1 MLMNKHV
8 LFLVAMNRIILYTL
22 IIGTCF
28 FVSHIAINGTNQYV
42 GRELVKNIS
51 YKLPDG
57 WKATSSEKQFR
68 LLEISLNTNEEFSLV
83 VFNNIQGTA
92 DQNIDRWISQFKQD
106 ETFDKDSIIIKR
118 DSLDS
123 KYVTSIEMYG
133 TYEVPRMGNNS
144 APVVVQSN
152 YGLLGG
158 VVEFP
163 NSLYFLKAVGSN
175 DLIKENSEFFEEF
188 LYSIELN

>member
-1 MLMNKHV
+1 MSKHV
-8 LFLVAMNRIILYTL
+8 LFLAAMNRIILYTL

-57 WKATSSEKQFR
+57 WEATSSDKQFR

>member
-1 MLMNKHV
+1 MLMSKHV
-8 LFLVAMNRIILYTL
+8 LFLAAMNRIILYTL

-163 NSLYFLKAVGSN
+163 NSLYFLKAVGN
-175 DLIKENSEFFEEF
+175 YNLIKANSVSFEEF

>member
-1 MLMNKHV
+1 MLMSKHV
-8 LFLVAMNRIILYTL
+8 LFLAAMNRIILYTL
-22 IIGTCF
+22 IIGACF

-144 APVVVQSN
+144 ATVVVQSN

-163 NSLYFLKAVGSN
+163 NSLYFLKAVGNN
-175 DLIKENSEFFEEF
+175 DLIKENSVSFEEF

>member
-1 MLMNKHV
+1 MQMNKHV
-8 LFLVAMNRIILYTL
+8 LVLVTMNRTILYTL

-57 WKATSSEKQFR
+57 WEATSSDKQFR

>member
-1 MLMNKHV
+1 MSKLA
-8 LFLVAMNRIILYTL
+8 LYLATMNRFILYAV

-28 FVSHIAINGTNQYV
+28 FVSHISINGTNEFI

-57 WKATSSEKQFR
+57 WVASSSDKQFR
-68 LLEISLNTNEEFSLV
+68 LLEISLKDNSDFSLV

-92 DQNIDRWISQFKQD
+92 DQNIDRWIGQFKQD
-106 ETFDKDSIIIKR
+106 QSLNKDNIVIKR

-133 TYEVPRMGNNS
+133 NGIFIS
-144 APVVVQSN
+144 A
-152 YGLLGG
+152 YG
-158 VVEFP
+158 V
-163 NSLYFLKAVGSN
+163 
-175 DLIKENSEFFEEF
+175 
-188 LYSIELN
+188 

>member
-8 LFLVAMNRIILYTL
+8 LFLVTMNRIILYTL

-51 YKLPDG
+51 YKLPDD
-57 WKATSSEKQFR
+57 WEATSSDKQFR

>member
-1 MLMNKHV
+1 MSKHV
-8 LFLVAMNRIILYTL
+8 LFLAAMNRIILYTL

-51 YKLPDG
+51 YKLPDS

-163 NSLYFLKAVGSN
+163 NSLYFLKAVGNN
-175 DLIKENSEFFEEF
+175 DLIKENSVSFEEF

>member
-1 MLMNKHV
+1 
-8 LFLVAMNRIILYTL
+8 MNRIILYTV

-28 FVSHIAINGTNQYV
+28 FISHIAVNGTNEIIGKDV
-42 GRELVKNIS
+42 VKNIS

-57 WKATSSEKQFR
+57 WNSSTSDKQFR
-68 LLEISLNTNEEFSLV
+68 LLEVSLDTNEDFSVV

-92 DQNIDRWISQFKQD
+92 DQNLNRWIDQFKKD
-106 ETFDKDSIIIKR
+106 DSFDRENIIVKR

-133 TYEVPRMGNNS
+133 TYEVPRMGNNTL
-144 APVVVQSN
+144 PVEVKPN

-163 NSLYFLKAVGSN
+163 NSLYFIKAVGN
-175 DLIKENSEFFEEF
+175 DELIKENSASFNEF

>member
-1 MLMNKHV
+1 MNKPV
-8 LFLVAMNRIILYTL
+8 LYLVAMNRIILYTL

-28 FVSHIAINGTNQYV
+28 FVSHIAINGTNQYM

-51 YKLPDG
+51 YKLPDD
-57 WKATSSEKQFR
+57 WKAISSDKQFR
-68 LLEISLNTNEEFSLV
+68 LLEISLETDEDFSLV

-106 ETFDKDSIIIKR
+106 ETFDRESIIIKR

-123 KYVTSIEMYG
+123 KYLTSIEMYG

-163 NSLYFLKAVGSN
+163 NSLYFLKAVGNN
-175 DLIKENSEFFEEF
+175 DLIKENSVSFEEF

>member
-1 MLMNKHV
+1 
-8 LFLVAMNRIILYTL
+8 MNRFILYIV

-28 FVSHIAINGTNQYV
+28 FISHISINGTNQFM
-42 GRELVKNIS
+42 GRDLVKNIS
-51 YKLPDG
+51 YKLPEG
-57 WKATSSEKQFR
+57 WIASSSDKQFR
-68 LLEISLNTNEEFSLV
+68 LLEINLENNEDFSLV

-92 DQNIDRWISQFKQD
+92 DQNIDRWIGQFK
-106 ETFDKDSIIIKR
+106 KDQSFNTDNIVIKR
-118 DSLDS
+118 DSLDN

-133 TYEVPRMGNNS
+133 TYEIPRMGNNT
-144 APVVVQSN
+144 APAVVQSN

-163 NSLYFLKAVGSN
+163 NSLYFLKAVGN
-175 DLIKENSEFFEEF
+175 DELIKGSSVSFEEF

>member
-1 MLMNKHV
+1 MNKPV
-8 LFLVAMNRIILYTL
+8 LYLVAMNRIILYTL

-28 FVSHIAINGTNQYV
+28 FVSHIAINGTNQYM

-51 YKLPDG
+51 YKLPDD
-57 WKATSSEKQFR
+57 WKAISSDKQFR
-68 LLEISLNTNEEFSLV
+68 LLEISLETDEDFSLV

-92 DQNIDRWISQFKQD
+92 DQNIDRWIRQFKQD
-106 ETFDKDSIIIKR
+106 ETFDRENIIIKR

-163 NSLYFLKAVGSN
+163 NSLYFLKAVGNN
-175 DLIKENSEFFEEF
+175 DLIKENSVSFEEF

>member
-1 MLMNKHV
+1 MQMSKLA
-8 LFLVAMNRIILYTL
+8 LYLVTMNRFILYIA

-28 FVSHIAINGTNQYV
+28 FISHISINGTNQFK
-42 GRELVKNIS
+42 GRDLVKNIS

-57 WKATSSEKQFR
+57 WIASSSDKQFR
-68 LLEISLNTNEEFSLV
+68 LLEINLENNEDFSLV

-92 DQNIDRWISQFKQD
+92 DQNIDRWIGQFK
-106 ETFDKDSIIIKR
+106 KDQSFNADNIVIKR
-118 DSLDS
+118 DSLDN

-133 TYEVPRMGNNS
+133 TYEVPRMGNNT
-144 APVVVQSN
+144 APEVVQSN

-163 NSLYFLKAVGSN
+163 NSLYFLKAVGN
-175 DLIKENSEFFEEF
+175 DELIKGSSVSFEEF

>member
-1 MLMNKHV
+1 MSKHV
-8 LFLVAMNRIILYTL
+8 QYLAPMNRIILYTL

-57 WKATSSEKQFR
+57 WEATSSDKQFR
-68 LLEISLNTNEEFSLV
+68 LLEVSLNTNEEFSLV

-106 ETFDKDSIIIKR
+106 ETFDKNSIIIKR

-133 TYEVPRMGNNS
+133 TYEVPRMGNNT

-175 DLIKENSEFFEEF
+175 DLIKENSVSFEEF

>member
-1 MLMNKHV
+1 MSKHV
-8 LFLVAMNRIILYTL
+8 QYLAPMNRIILYTL

-57 WKATSSEKQFR
+57 WEATSSDKQFR

-106 ETFDKDSIIIKR
+106 ETFDKNSIIIKR

-133 TYEVPRMGNNS
+133 TYEVPRMGNNT

-175 DLIKENSEFFEEF
+175 DLIKENSVSFEEF

>member
-1 MLMNKHV
+1 MNKPV
-8 LFLVAMNRIILYTL
+8 LYLVAMNRIILYTL

-28 FVSHIAINGTNQYV
+28 FVSHIAINGTNQYM

-51 YKLPDG
+51 YKLPDD
-57 WKATSSEKQFR
+57 WKAISSDKQFR
-68 LLEISLNTNEEFSLV
+68 LLEISLETDEDFSLV

-92 DQNIDRWISQFKQD
+92 DQNIDRWISQFKKN
-106 ETFDKDSIIIKR
+106 ETFDRENIIIKR

-163 NSLYFLKAVGSN
+163 NSLYFLKAVGNN
-175 DLIKENSEFFEEF
+175 DLIKENSVSFEEF

>member
-1 MLMNKHV
+1 MLMSKHV
-8 LFLVAMNRIILYTL
+8 LFLAAMNRIILYTL

-57 WKATSSEKQFR
+57 WKATISDKQFR
-68 LLEISLNTNEEFSLV
+68 LLEINLNTNEEFSLV

>member
-1 MLMNKHV
+1 MLMNKRV
-8 LFLVAMNRIILYTL
+8 LYLIAMNRIILYTL

-28 FVSHIAINGTNQYV
+28 FVSHIAINGTNQYM

-51 YKLPDG
+51 YKLPDD
-57 WKATSSEKQFR
+57 WKAISSDKQFR
-68 LLEISLNTNEEFSLV
+68 LLEISLETDEDFSLV

-106 ETFDKDSIIIKR
+106 ETFDRENIIIKR

-163 NSLYFLKAVGSN
+163 NSLYFLKAVGNN
-175 DLIKENSEFFEEF
+175 DLIKENSVSFEEF

>member
-8 LFLVAMNRIILYTL
+8 LFLVTMNRIILYIL

-57 WKATSSEKQFR
+57 WEATSSDKQFR

-106 ETFDKDSIIIKR
+106 ETFDKDRIIIKR

-133 TYEVPRMGNNS
+133 PYEVPRMGNNS

-163 NSLYFLKAVGSN
+163 NSLYFLKAVGNN
-175 DLIKENSEFFEEF
+175 DLIKENSASFEEF

>member
-1 MLMNKHV
+1 MSKHV
-8 LFLVAMNRIILYTL
+8 LFLAAMNRIILYTL

-57 WKATSSEKQFR
+57 WKANSSEKQFR

-144 APVVVQSN
+144 APVVVQSD

-163 NSLYFLKAVGSN
+163 NSLYFLKAVGNN
-175 DLIKENSEFFEEF
+175 DLIKENLASFEEF

>member
-1 MLMNKHV
+1 MNKPV
-8 LFLVAMNRIILYTL
+8 LYLVAMNRIILYTL

-163 NSLYFLKAVGSN
+163 NSLYFLKAVGNN
-175 DLIKENSEFFEEF
+175 DLIKENSVSFEEF

>member
-1 MLMNKHV
+1 MSKHV

-144 APVVVQSN
+144 TPVVVQSN

-163 NSLYFLKAVGSN
+163 NSLYFLKAVGNN
-175 DLIKENSEFFEEF
+175 DLIKENSVSFEEF

>member
-1 MLMNKHV
+1 MNKPA
-8 LFLVAMNRIILYTL
+8 LYLIAMNRIILYTL

-28 FVSHIAINGTNQYV
+28 FVSHIAINGTNQYM

-51 YKLPDG
+51 YKLPDD
-57 WKATSSEKQFR
+57 WKAISSDKQFR
-68 LLEISLNTNEEFSLV
+68 LLEISLETDEDFSLV

-106 ETFDKDSIIIKR
+106 ETFDRENIIIKR

-163 NSLYFLKAVGSN
+163 NSLYFLKAVGNN
-175 DLIKENSEFFEEF
+175 DLIKENSVSFEEF

>member
-8 LFLVAMNRIILYTL
+8 LFLVTMNRIILYTL

-57 WKATSSEKQFR
+57 WEATSSDKQFR

-163 NSLYFLKAVGSN
+163 NSLYFLKAVGNN
-175 DLIKENSEFFEEF
+175 DLIKENSVSFEEF

>member
-8 LFLVAMNRIILYTL
+8 LFLVTMNRIILYTL

-51 YKLPDG
+51 YKLPDD
-57 WKATSSEKQFR
+57 WEATSSDKQFR

-163 NSLYFLKAVGSN
+163 NSLYFLKAVGNN
-175 DLIKENSEFFEEF
+175 DLIKENLASFEEF

>member
-1 MLMNKHV
+1 MNKPV
-8 LFLVAMNRIILYTL
+8 LYLVAMNRIILYTL

-28 FVSHIAINGTNQYV
+28 FVSHIAINGTNQYM

-51 YKLPDG
+51 YKLPDD
-57 WKATSSEKQFR
+57 WKAISSDKQFR
-68 LLEISLNTNEEFSLV
+68 LLEISLETDEDFSLV

-106 ETFDKDSIIIKR
+106 ETFDRENIIIKR

>member
-1 MLMNKHV
+1 MSKHV
-8 LFLVAMNRIILYTL
+8 LFLAAMNRIILYTL

-57 WKATSSEKQFR
+57 WKAISSEKQFR
-68 LLEISLNTNEEFSLV
+68 MLEISLNTNEEFSLV

-144 APVVVQSN
+144 SPVVVQSN

-163 NSLYFLKAVGSN
+163 NSLYFLKAVGNN
-175 DLIKENSEFFEEF
+175 DLIKENSVSFEEF

>member
-1 MLMNKHV
+1 MSKHV
-8 LFLVAMNRIILYTL
+8 LFLAAMNRIILYTL

-28 FVSHIAINGTNQYV
+28 FISHIAINGTNQYV

-163 NSLYFLKAVGSN
+163 NSLYFLKAVGNN
-175 DLIKENSEFFEEF
+175 DLIKENSVSFEEF

>member
-1 MLMNKHV
+1 MSKHV
-8 LFLVAMNRIILYTL
+8 QYLAPMNRIILYTL

-57 WKATSSEKQFR
+57 WEATSSDKQFR
-68 LLEISLNTNEEFSLV
+68 LLEVSLNTNEEFSLV

-106 ETFDKDSIIIKR
+106 ETFDKNSIIIKR

-133 TYEVPRMGNNS
+133 TYEVPRMGNNTV
-144 APVVVQSN
+144 PVVVQSN

-175 DLIKENSEFFEEF
+175 DLIKENSVSFEEF

>member
-1 MLMNKHV
+1 VLMNKHV
-8 LFLVAMNRIILYTL
+8 LFLVTMNRIILYTL

-51 YKLPDG
+51 YKLPDD
-57 WKATSSEKQFR
+57 WEATSSDKQFR

>member
-8 LFLVAMNRIILYTL
+8 LFLVTMNRIILYTL

-57 WKATSSEKQFR
+57 WEATSSDKQFR
-68 LLEISLNTNEEFSLV
+68 LLEVSLNTNEEFSLV

-106 ETFDKDSIIIKR
+106 ETFDKNSIIIKR

-133 TYEVPRMGNNS
+133 TYEVPRMGNNT

-175 DLIKENSEFFEEF
+175 DLIKENSVSFEEF

>member
-1 MLMNKHV
+1 MNKRV
-8 LFLVAMNRIILYTL
+8 LYLIAMNRIILYTL

-28 FVSHIAINGTNQYV
+28 FVSHIAINGTNQYM

-51 YKLPDG
+51 YKLPDD
-57 WKATSSEKQFR
+57 WKAISSDKQFR
-68 LLEISLNTNEEFSLV
+68 LLEISLETNEEFSLV

-106 ETFDKDSIIIKR
+106 ETFDRENIIIKR

-163 NSLYFLKAVGSN
+163 NSLYFLKAVGNN
-175 DLIKENSEFFEEF
+175 DLIKENSVSFEEF

>member
-1 MLMNKHV
+1 MLMSKHV
-8 LFLVAMNRIILYTL
+8 LFLAAMNRIILYTL

-163 NSLYFLKAVGSN
+163 NSLYFLKAVGNN
-175 DLIKENSEFFEEF
+175 DLIKENSVSFEEF

>member
-8 LFLVAMNRIILYTL
+8 LFLVTMNRIILYTL

-57 WKATSSEKQFR
+57 WEATSSDKQFR

-144 APVVVQSN
+144 APAVVQSN

>member
-8 LFLVAMNRIILYTL
+8 LFLVTMNRIILYTL

-51 YKLPDG
+51 YTLPHG
-57 WKATSSEKQFR
+57 WEATSSDKQFR

-163 NSLYFLKAVGSN
+163 NSLYFLKAVGNN
-175 DLIKENSEFFEEF
+175 DLIKENSVSFEEF

>member
-1 MLMNKHV
+1 MQMSKLA
-8 LFLVAMNRIILYTL
+8 LYLVTMNRFILYIV

-28 FVSHIAINGTNQYV
+28 FISHISINGTNQFM
-42 GRELVKNIS
+42 GRDLVKNIS
-51 YKLPDG
+51 YKLPEG
-57 WKATSSEKQFR
+57 WIASSSDKQFR
-68 LLEISLNTNEEFSLV
+68 LLEINLENNEDFSLV

-92 DQNIDRWISQFKQD
+92 DQNIDRWIGQFK
-106 ETFDKDSIIIKR
+106 KDQSFNTDNIVIKR
-118 DSLDS
+118 DSLDN

-133 TYEVPRMGNNS
+133 TYEVPRMGNNT
-144 APVVVQSN
+144 APAVVQSN

-163 NSLYFLKAVGSN
+163 NSLYFLKAVGN
-175 DLIKENSEFFEEF
+175 DELIKGSSVSFEEF

>member
-1 MLMNKHV
+1 MSKRV
-8 LFLVAMNRIILYTL
+8 LFLAAMNRIILYIL

-51 YKLPDG
+51 YKLPNG
-57 WKATSSEKQFR
+57 WEASSSEKQFR

>member
-1 MLMNKHV
+1 MLMNKPV
-8 LFLVAMNRIILYTL
+8 LYLVAMNRIILYTL

-28 FVSHIAINGTNQYV
+28 FVSHIAINGTNQYM

-51 YKLPDG
+51 YKLPDD
-57 WKATSSEKQFR
+57 WKAISSDKQFR
-68 LLEISLNTNEEFSLV
+68 LLEISLETDEDFSLV

-106 ETFDKDSIIIKR
+106 ETFDRENIIIKR

-123 KYVTSIEMYG
+123 KYITSIEMYG

-163 NSLYFLKAVGSN
+163 NSLYFLKAVGNN
-175 DLIKENSEFFEEF
+175 DLIKENSVSFEEF

>member
-1 MLMNKHV
+1 MQMNKHV
-8 LFLVAMNRIILYTL
+8 QYLVIMNRAIIYSI
-22 IIGTCF
+22 IIGTCLL
-28 FVSHIAINGTNQYV
+28 VSHISINGTNSFTN
-42 GRELVKNIS
+42 RKLVKNIS

-68 LLEISLNTNEEFSLV
+68 LLEVALNTEEDFSLV
-83 VFNNIQGTA
+83 VFNNIQGTT

-106 ETFDKDSIIIKR
+106 ESFDRERIVIKR

-123 KYVTSIEMYG
+123 KYVTSVEIYG
-133 TYEVPRMGNNS
+133 TYEEPTMGNNS
-144 APVVVQSN
+144 APNIVETN

-163 NSLYFLKAVGSN
+163 NSLYFLKAVGKKE
-175 DLIKENSEFFEEF
+175 LIKQNSAAFEEF